1 MASFSENGFQNGSS
15 ESSISR
21 TTMISQLGLHQQG
34 FHDDYFNL
42 KATYIL
48 VAVSLKA
55 RTEDQCHL
63 SEV

>member
-1 MASFSENGFQNGSS
+1 MASFSENGFKNGSS
-15 ESSISR
+15 ENCISR

-48 VAVSLKA
+48 VVVSL
-55 RTEDQCHL
+55 
-63 SEV
+63 